1 MYTDRQ
7 DGTVTL
13 NINPEM
19 ITMVDYQECVVDV
32 IDVTASTESDIDFIR
47 DRAQQKRRVS
57 VIYYLQQ
64 WHLTIYI

>member
-1 MYTDRQ
+1 
-7 DGTVTL
+7 
-13 NINPEM
+13 M